1 MKSAMVFKFSLSIV
15 WATSIAFSPD
25 GGNIAS
31 GRFDPDD
38 AHENIN

>member
-1 MKSAMVFKFSLSIV
+1 MKDAMIVKFSLSSV
-15 WATSIAFSPD
+15 WATSFAFSPD

-31 GRFDPDD
+31 GCFDPDD